1 MTTLLRRI
9 SSQSPQ
15 LNVTGIPSES
25 TTLARRP
32 FPLVVMQRRHRTTI
46 PAPGHAWTGL
56 LPGTTGTAPAVYWTT
71 WHRRPPRRLDT
82 GDHQI
87 HRHQSHTSNGTR
99 SANLTT
105 LRRHISGLS
114 LRAPHHLSVVIAS
127 ESNTLA
133 PALLAR
139 YQAEKGAG
147 SGSSFDP
154 SKHPRD
160 NVGRFTSKGEGETA
174 SGGVTS
180 AFRAKNQGNASSSAP
195 LRPKLRRTDTFET
208 GTGHIWDVDGR
219 PWELTRQ
226 QVKDW
231 EAITSRGALSDGLS
245 RVVPSFW
252 TSIEDFEAEVRR
264 QARSYRDQILRV
276 EGSAADANP
285 IDLAKRHRDR
295 AQTALQRDFT
305 KAASTVDNAT
315 FVARLAKAPWKMG
328 VKALTTTAERQAA
341 AAIRAEARSLATK
354 QIAKA
359 AAEKID
365 DVGNLLK
372 IHIPDAVDT
381 QAITVKSDS
390 WALRHAEIT
399 SRLQQHL
406 SHALKQAK
414 LTPSQ
419 LKDAQRSGRGPMH
432 WGTQIDTRFKN
443 LVQND
448 YLLHGDVVVS
458 PRKLPSSGGA
468 PDVIDLRSKRW
479 WDATTTAEEF
489 AKKLPKY
496 ESTYGEGTSLLY
508 SQP

>member
-1 MTTLLRRI
+1 ML
-9 SSQSPQ
+9 
-15 LNVTGIPSES
+15 
-25 TTLARRP
+25 
-32 FPLVVMQRRHRTTI
+32 
-46 PAPGHAWTGL
+46 
-56 LPGTTGTAPAVYWTT
+56 
-71 WHRRPPRRLDT
+71 
-82 GDHQI
+82 
-87 HRHQSHTSNGTR
+87 
-99 SANLTT
+99 
-105 LRRHISGLS
+105 
-114 LRAPHHLSVVIAS
+114 
-127 ESNTLA
+127 
-133 PALLAR
+133 
-139 YQAEKGAG
+139 
-147 SGSSFDP
+147 
-154 SKHPRD
+154 HPRHPC
-160 NVGRFTSKGEGETA
+160 A
-174 SGGVTS
+174 
-180 AFRAKNQGNASSSAP
+180 
-195 LRPKLRRTDTFET
+195 RTDTFET

-315 FVARLAKAPWKMG
+315 FVASLAKAPLKMG